1 MERFC
6 IRPFFK
12 TLNKAFVA
20 VQPLTFVQLVLPVLE
35 NKILK

>member
-1 MERFC
+1 MERLC
-6 IRPFFK
+6 IRPLFK

-20 VQPLTFVQLVLPVLE
+20 FQPLTFVQLVLPVLD